1 MLPIVVGDAYCRIVY
16 FKIDNTTIRI
26 TNNNGKHIKRNRIR
40 KKAENGYGVSSV
52 DVAVVY
58 Y

>member
-1 MLPIVVGDAYCRIVY
+1 MTGDKDTQPLTNKIQT
-16 FKIDNTTIRI
+16 KIDNTTIRI